1 MTAAGG
7 DKSGNHR
14 NENNHKNSGI
24 NGHGANGNNGSSSGA
39 NGNGN
44 ANGSGGSADVI
55 SDNGCAELC
64 EKFDLTEDEYQGR

>member
-14 NENNHKNSGI
+14 NENNHKNSSI
-24 NGHGANGNNGSSSGA
+24 NGHGANGSNSGA
-39 NGNGN
+39 NGNSGN
-44 ANGSGGSADVI
+44 GNGNGGSADVI